1 MIEEINNRVINE
13 LKMFHRFLNFVE
25 SGDDCD
31 DGREKDRKQ
40 SPGIVRI
47 QRF

>member
-1 MIEEINNRVINE
+1 MQLEINNRVIDE

-25 SGDDCD
+25 SGD